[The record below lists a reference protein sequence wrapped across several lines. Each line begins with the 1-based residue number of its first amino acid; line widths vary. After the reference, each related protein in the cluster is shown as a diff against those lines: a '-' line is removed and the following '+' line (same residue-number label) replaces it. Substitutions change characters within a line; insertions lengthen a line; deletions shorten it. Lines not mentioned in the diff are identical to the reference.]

1 MAGKIESILNW
12 GKIELFAMDVDGI
25 LTDGSLFV
33 SSDGSESKRF
43 SIIDG
48 MGLALLRESGVK
60 IAWISGRGSEA
71 TQRRADELKIPYVVQ
86 GELDKVTA
94 LRALTEELELSPDQC
109 VYMGDDIIDADA
121 IRWAGIGVTVPE
133 GQFEAIEA
141 ANLITNRPGGSGAV
155 REVCNHILAARS
167 Q

>member
-94 LRALTEELELSPDQC
+94 LRALTEELELSFHEQSAHAGTSTT
-109 VYMGDDIIDADA
+109 GDHFGNA
-121 IRWAGIGVTVPE
+121 V
-133 GQFEAIEA
+133 
-141 ANLITNRPGGSGAV
+141 GGSV
-155 REVCNHILAARS
+155 RS
-167 Q
+167 TYQSGDT